1 MLKFEKAWYSHPF
14 LTKSKAC
21 ITEANVATNETLP
34 HHIRTTTPYK
44 IMQLIGQFTAENQW
58 SEGCDLICH
67 RASIELPPEEANIL
81 NELYERVTAFRINNE
96 DVHSVMAFWKTL
108 DEYRDWL
115 LQSSEDH
122 SVTPDEANE
131 MLSTF
136 KYYVRWHELTPQQQK
151 SKSS

>member
-1 MLKFEKAWYSHPF
+1 MH
-14 LTKSKAC
+14 
-21 ITEANVATNETLP
+21 
-34 HHIRTTTPYK
+34 
-44 IMQLIGQFTAENQW
+44 
-58 SEGCDLICH
+58 
-67 RASIELPPEEANIL
+67 PEEASIL
-81 NELYERVTAFRINNE
+81 NELYERVTAFRIDNE

-136 KYYVRWHELTPQQQK
+136 KYNELWHELTKQQQK
-151 SKSS
+151 K

>member
-1 MLKFEKAWYSHPF
+1 MH
-14 LTKSKAC
+14 
-21 ITEANVATNETLP
+21 
-34 HHIRTTTPYK
+34 
-44 IMQLIGQFTAENQW
+44 
-58 SEGCDLICH
+58 
-67 RASIELPPEEANIL
+67 PEEANIL
-81 NELYERVTAFRINNE
+81 NELYERVTAFRIDNE

-136 KYYVRWHELTPQQQK
+136 KYYVLWHELTPQQQK
-151 SKSS
+151 SKNWRSFNKILHNNA